1 MPKIK
6 GLSHVVLYTKDLDKM
21 VAFYRDVL
29 GLVKYREHAGR
40 MVFLT
45 ADPDAEDHELALVKG
60 REGEAKII
68 AHIAWRVET
77 PADVKAYYE
86 RFKAQGVPIDHC
98 VSHAYEEMGETRCRA
113 ISSIP
118 KATVSKST
126 PWSPSVTPSAS
137 TARSTWTKL
146 LMRSSPRQA
155 GLRQPPATDGTAT
168 SELNNPRLE
177 GEGFQ
182 FSSARSRQE
191 IFPLHHVFVGLG

>member
-1 MPKIK
+1 MPKVK

-60 REGEAKII
+60 REGDAKII

-98 VSHAYEEMGETRCRA
+98 VSHAYEEMGN
-113 ISSIP
+113 
-118 KATVSKST
+118 TVSCYFLD
-126 PWSPSVTPSAS
+126 PE
-137 TARSTWTKL
+137 
-146 LMRSSPRQA
+146 
-155 GLRQPPATDGTAT
+155 G
-168 SELNNPRLE
+168 NRLE
-177 GEGFQ
+177 VYALVAERDAQ
-182 FSSARSRQE
+182 RINRPLDLDKNLDE
-191 IFPLHHVFVGLG
+191 IVAQASGLGTSGRSMGH